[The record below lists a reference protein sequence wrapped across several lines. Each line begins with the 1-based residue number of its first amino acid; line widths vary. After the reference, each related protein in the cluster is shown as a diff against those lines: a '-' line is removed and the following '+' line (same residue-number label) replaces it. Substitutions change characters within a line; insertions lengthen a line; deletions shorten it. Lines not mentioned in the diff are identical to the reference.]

1 MAYKKMK
8 LGMVITMHS
17 DLEKSVEFYKMMGL
31 KLNFHVKEKW
41 AEFDLG
47 GIKFGLCPTEQK
59 YDNIRTGIVIEI
71 EEDLVKF
78 YEKMSAKGVIFVN
91 EPEVAAHGVMVGF
104 KDPCGNVLD
113 LYQATPEKVE
123 QMVKEVIEKD
133 AQKKAAQ
140 ASQDPDA

>member
-1 MAYKKMK
+1 MK

-47 GIKFGLCPTEQK
+47 GIKFGLCPTEQE
-59 YDNIRTGIVIEI
+59 YDNIRTGIVIET
-71 EEDLVKF
+71 EEDLLKF
-78 YEKMSAKGVIFVN
+78 HEKMSKKGVNFVN
-91 EPEVAAHGVMVGF
+91 EPEIAAHGVMVGF

-113 LYQATPEKVE
+113 LYQATPQNMKRVVQEALEKT
-123 QMVKEVIEKD
+123 
-133 AQKKAAQ
+133 AQEKAAKL
-140 ASQDPDA
+140 ADEPDA